1 MAGLYIHIPFCASRC
16 IYCGFY
22 STTLLHLQDRYI
34 DAVCREMELRR
45 RNMEARERGGAGAME
60 SINTIYIGGGTPS
73 QLSAGNLRKL
83 FHHINK
89 VYLQP
94 NGQTGFANVREIT
107 IECNPDDVT
116 DEFVST
122 LSQLPVNRISMGAQ
136 TFSDERLRFLHRRHN
151 AHQVVEAV
159 GRLRK
164 AGFRNISIDLMFG
177 FPGETLDD
185 WQRDIDEA
193 LALGVE
199 HISAYSLMVEEG
211 TPLYR
216 MMNQTSQSTHL
227 RPLEE
232 ETERKM
238 YELLIDRLTSAG
250 YDHYEIS
257 NFALKVSHQEWDS
270 SYLKPLTFDRPLCPL
285 STPLAL
291 GRGVGGEAP
300 STFDLKP
307 SFRSLHNSNYW
318 NGTPYYGIGAAA
330 HSYGTFLPSSPKNE
344 GKLYRYWNVSDIHQY
359 IQAIEQ
365 DIIPFE
371 FEELNADTRYNDL
384 ITTALRTKEGIFLPS
399 LEPHYHKYL
408 MENAKTAINNG
419 LLQIDDNHIHL
430 TRQGLFVSDD
440 VMSDLVI
447 V

>member
-22 STTLLHLQDRYI
+22 STTLLHLQDRYV
-34 DAVCREMELRR
+34 DALCREMELRR
-45 RNMEARERGGAGAME
+45 RNMEARERGGAGATE

-211 TPLYR
+211 TPLYK
-216 MMNQTSQSTHL
+216 MMNQTSQSSHL

-238 YELLIDRLTSAG
+238 YEMLIERLTSAG

-257 NFALKVSHQEWDS
+257 NFA
-270 SYLKPLTFDRPLCPL
+270 
-285 STPLAL
+285 
-291 GRGVGGEAP
+291 
-300 STFDLKP
+300 KP
-307 SFRSLHNSNYW
+307 SYRSLHNSNYW

-344 GKLYRYWNVSDIHQY
+344 GKLYRYWNVNDIHQY

-371 FEELNADTRYNDL
+371 FEELDADTRYNDL
-384 ITTALRTKEGIFLPS
+384 ITTALRTKEGIFLPA
-399 LEPHYHKYL
+399 LEQPYRDYL
-408 MENAKTAINNG
+408 LENARQSIDNG
-419 LLQIDDNHIHL
+419 LLRIDNNHIHL

-440 VMSDLVI
+440 VMSNLVK

>member
-34 DAVCREMELRR
+34 DAICREMELRR

-94 NGQTGFANVREIT
+94 NGQTGFENVREIT

-211 TPLYR
+211 SPLYR

-238 YELLIDRLTSAG
+238 YEMLIDRLTSAG

-257 NFALKVSHQEWDS
+257 NFALKVSHREWDS
-270 SYLKPLTFDRPLCPL
+270 S
-285 STPLAL
+285 
-291 GRGVGGEAP
+291 
-300 STFDLKP
+300 DLRP
-307 SFRSLHNSNYW
+307 SFRSLHNSSYW
-318 NGTPYYGIGAAA
+318 NGTPYIGIGAAA
-330 HSYGTFLPSSPKNE
+330 HSYNIDS
-344 GKLYRYWNVSDIHQY
+344 RQWNISDVYQY
-359 IQAIEQ
+359 IESIEQ
-365 DIIPFE
+365 GTIPFE

-399 LEPHYHKYL
+399 LEPRYHKYL